1 MYCTKMYYIKISYLL
16 PKCKWKVTSVPL
28 TVLAVTNEYYLLKS
42 KEGIHVR
49 GNKVYKSDIKDV
61 ASCGYAVLN
70 YPLYGNVDLIE
81 GFARC
86 ISLTRENGIKIVKK
100 TLEEQLKNR
109 IEFFNNQ
116 LITLNNI
123 PAKL

>member
-1 MYCTKMYYIKISYLL
+1 MYYTKISYIF
-16 PKCKWKVTSVPL
+16 PKCEWKVSSVAL
-28 TVLAVTNEYYLLKS
+28 TVLEETNEYYSLES
-42 KEGIHVR
+42 TEGVHVR
-49 GNKVYKSDIKDV
+49 SNKVYKSDIKDV

-81 GFARC
+81 GFASC

-100 TLEEQLKNR
+100 TLEEELKNR